1 MNNSLEVKNLC
12 KKYSEFELKNINL
25 KLPKGMIMGLIGEN
39 GAGKTTTIKS
49 ILNLINI
56 DNGEI
61 KIFGLN
67 IKENEKK
74 IKEDIGVVL
83 DDAFFSEY
91 LNPADIN
98 KIMRKIYENWDEKL
112 YYKYLED
119 FKLPKNKISKEF
131 SSGMKMKLKIAVA
144 LSHHPKLLILDEPTS
159 PLDPVARSE
168 ILDIFQDFI
177 QNEENSIFV
186 SSHITSD
193 LEHIADYITFINNGE
208 IVLSKTR
215 YVFIIS
221 STIIGA
227 IVGIIASFLIVFI
240 IDKQIPSLYDYINI
254 ALGGILGVGLI
265 EAIQIPCV
273 YKWGAEKGRIQMF
286 IVAAII
292 ILLVGG
298 IFFVGQKSNINFP
311 VNNMLKIVLN
321 FLPAILILTTI
332 IIYYVSYRVS
342 YRIYKNKEE

>member
-1 MNNSLEVKNLC
+1 MNDSLEVKNLC

-98 KIMRKIYENWDEKL
+98 KIMNKIYKNWDENL
-112 YYKYLED
+112 YYRYLED

-159 PLDPVARSE
+159 GLDPVARSE
-168 ILDIFQDFI
+168 ILDIFQEFI

-215 YVFIIS
+215 DELLEKYGIVKCSKSEFEKIDKNDYVKFKVNRYEYDVLVEDKAKFRS
-221 STIIGA
+221 KYE
-227 IVGIIASFLIVFI
+227 FKI
-240 IDKQIPSLYDYINI
+240 IDKPTLDDIMLIYIK
-254 ALGGILGVGLI
+254 G
-265 EAIQIPCV
+265 
-273 YKWGAEKGRIQMF
+273 EK
-286 IVAAII
+286 
-292 ILLVGG
+292 
-298 IFFVGQKSNINFP
+298 
-311 VNNMLKIVLN
+311 
-321 FLPAILILTTI
+321 
-332 IIYYVSYRVS
+332 
-342 YRIYKNKEE
+342 

>member
-1 MNNSLEVKNLC
+1 MNDSLEVKNLC

-98 KIMRKIYENWDEKL
+98 KIMNKIYKNWDENL
-112 YYKYLED
+112 YYRYLED

-159 PLDPVARSE
+159 GLDPVARSE

-215 YVFIIS
+215 DELLEKYGIVKCSKSEFEKIDKNDYVKFKVNRYEYDVLVEDKAKFRS
-221 STIIGA
+221 KYE
-227 IVGIIASFLIVFI
+227 FKI
-240 IDKQIPSLYDYINI
+240 IDKPTLDDIMLIYIK
-254 ALGGILGVGLI
+254 G
-265 EAIQIPCV
+265 
-273 YKWGAEKGRIQMF
+273 EK
-286 IVAAII
+286 
-292 ILLVGG
+292 
-298 IFFVGQKSNINFP
+298 
-311 VNNMLKIVLN
+311 
-321 FLPAILILTTI
+321 
-332 IIYYVSYRVS
+332 
-342 YRIYKNKEE
+342 